1 MTLTLA
7 GAVALYMV
15 DPFAALIFVCLTG
28 FDLYD
33 MTDQPYII
41 IALIML
47 GIVRKFMKLGDGK

>member
-15 DPFAALIFVCLTG
+15 DPFASLIFISLTG
-28 FDLYD
+28 FTLYD
-33 MTDQPYII
+33 MADQPYII

-47 GIVRKFMKLGDGK
+47 GVVRKFMKLGDGK